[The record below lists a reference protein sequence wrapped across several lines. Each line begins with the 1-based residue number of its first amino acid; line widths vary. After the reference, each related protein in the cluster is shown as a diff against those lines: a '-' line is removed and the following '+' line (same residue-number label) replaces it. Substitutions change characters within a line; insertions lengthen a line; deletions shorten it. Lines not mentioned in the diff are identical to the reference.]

1 VPIPGILDGLPVY
14 AWKMKENE
22 GFTVGKVL
30 TTIHHHYVQLAKAVM
45 SIVDLCFCPGPH
57 LGFLTVKHVLPQTAD
72 DCGILRLILQ
82 APQFMLYTEY

>member
-1 VPIPGILDGLPVY
+1 MPIPAMAGMEKNSLH
-14 AWKMKENE
+14 MENESE

-30 TTIHHHYVQLAKAVM
+30 TTIHHYVQLPKAVM